1 MDTEEVTI
9 QEFFDS
15 LPFAPDPFQIMAID
29 AVEQGRSVVV
39 TAPTGSGKTLVAE
52 AAVHL
57 SLGRKRRVFYTTPL
71 KALSNQK
78 FRDFTLA
85 YGPDQVGLLTGD
97 NSINRRAP
105 IVVMTTE
112 VLRNMIYSGTDL
124 SSVESVVLDEV
135 HYLQDRF
142 RGAVWEEVIIH
153 APPHIKL
160 VCLSATVANADEF
173 TRWVRSRRG
182 PTELVVERH
191 RPVPLKRWW
200 GVWDHF
206 ERTVHVL
213 PLFAGSGGRKRPNGA
228 IPRILARRGGRRRR
242 FATPKRLTAVD
253 HLASLDMLPAIYF
266 IFSRAGCDQAATQV
280 ARAGIQLTDRHERE
294 EIRSRTEEGTA
305 HLAEGD
311 LQALGYD
318 AWLDGLERGV
328 AAHHAGL
335 IPAFKEV
342 TEQLFC
348 DGLVKLVF
356 ATETLSLG
364 INMPARTVVLDQL
377 SKFTGERHELML
389 PGEFTQLTGRAGR
402 RGIDTVG
409 HGVVLHSP
417 YVPFERVVSIADLG
431 SHPLRSSFR
440 PTYNMVV
447 NLIANYERRRT
458 EQLLEASFAQYQQRR
473 SRPRSQRKGRGSAG
487 GKNVHRPTLV
497 IRFHRARRLLEH
509 RGYLRNW
516 TLKAPGEALR
526 VVYSDL
532 DFLIV
537 EAARAGHLSG
547 LSPAEL
553 ASLASAFV
561 FEPRRDTPK
570 ADTWPTETLQ
580 TKWEGILELWKR
592 HTLAEKRYR
601 LPTTRQPQA
610 GFGHLAYAWARHLD
624 LEDLLEDAALAPGDF
639 VRNARQMLDVLRQLE
654 GVADALGIREL
665 ARVARPARSAVDR
678 GVVAAGGIS

>member
-9 QEFFDS
+9 QGFLDS
-15 LPFAPDPFQIMAID
+15 LAFAPDPFQIMSID
-29 AVEQGRSVVV
+29 AVERGRSVVV

-52 AAVHL
+52 AAAHL

-78 FRDFTLA
+78 FRDFTST
-85 YGPDQVGLLTGD
+85 YGPDRVGLLTGD
-97 NSINRRAP
+97 NSINSRAP

-112 VLRNMIYSGTDL
+112 VLRNMIYAGTDL
-124 SSVESVVLDEV
+124 SSVENVILDEV

-160 VCLSATVANADEF
+160 VCLSATVANAEEF

-182 PTELVVERH
+182 PTELVIEHH
-191 RPVPLKRWW
+191 RPVPLERWW
-200 GVWDHF
+200 AVWDHF
-206 ERTVHVL
+206 ERTVHVQ
-213 PLFAGSGGRKRPNGA
+213 PLFTGSRGRQRPNTS
-228 IPRILARRGGRRRR
+228 IPRMLARRGGRRRR
-242 FATPKRLTAVD
+242 FATPKRLRVVE
-253 HLASLDMLPAIYF
+253 HLASLEMLPAIYF
-266 IFSRAGCDQAATQV
+266 IFSRAGCDQAAAQV
-280 ARAGIQLTDRHERE
+280 ARAGIRLTDGHERE
-294 EIRSRTEEGTA
+294 QIRSRAADGTS
-305 HLAEGD
+305 HLAERD

-318 AWLDGLERGV
+318 SWLDGLERGV
-328 AAHHAGL
+328 SAHHAGL

-348 DGLVKLVF
+348 DGLIKLVF

-447 NLIANYERRRT
+447 NLVANYPKRRT

-473 SRPRSQRKGRGSAG
+473 SRPRSQGKGRG
-487 GKNVHRPTLV
+487 KKVHRPTLV

-509 RGYLRNW
+509 RGYLRDW
-516 TLKAPGEALR
+516 TLRPAGEALR
-526 VVYSDL
+526 VVYNDL
-532 DFLIV
+532 DFLLV
-537 EAARAGHLSG
+537 EAVRAGYLSG
-547 LSPAEL
+547 LEPAEL

-561 FEPRRDTPK
+561 YEPRREAPGT
-570 ADTWPTETLQ
+570 DTWPTETLQ
-580 TKWEGILELWKR
+580 MKWEGIVELWKR
-592 HTLAEKRYR
+592 HTLAEQRYR
-601 LPTTRQPQA
+601 LPITRQPQA

-639 VRNARQMLDVLRQLE
+639 VRNARQALDILRQLE
-654 GVADALGIREL
+654 DVAAVLRIPEL
-665 ARVARPARSAVDR
+665 ARVVKPARSAMDR
-678 GVVAAGGIS
+678 GVVAAGGVR